1 MAHSARRHAVP
12 WLFLCLRVCL
22 DVCVCAGHFT
32 IPLKIYA
39 GETVTFN
46 SSVAL
51 DLTRARARARGGG
64 GGSSLAL
71 ASDPAGLVDFLDM
84 VNNLQGD
91 SGRGYYIQMSIGTP
105 AQKVSLLF
113 MTKEAQQPI

>member
-22 DVCVCAGHFT
+22 DVCVCAGHFAV
-32 IPLKIYA
+32 PLKIYA

-46 SSVAL
+46 SSVAR
-51 DLTRARARARGGG
+51 DLTRGRGG

-71 ASDPAGLVDFLDM
+71 ASDPSGLVDFLDM

-113 MTKEAQQPI
+113 MTKEAPQPI